1 MNYDNKYIQDYINI
15 VRSQE
20 FPQCREQ
27 LLLCDFIEKILKG
40 DDIYIDEQQLEK
52 YLAYEKYFPYKLFP
66 WEKFLFTLHNC
77 TYYKETNQL
86 RFPELF
92 VYVGRGSGKNGFE
105 SFEDFCLLTPI
116 NGVKEYNIDI
126 FANNEDQ
133 AKTSFN
139 DVWNILEDNSEKMKK
154 HFHWNREIITNL
166 KTRSN
171 LKFHTSNARTKDG
184 GRPGKVTFDEVHAY
198 ENYDVI
204 QVAKTGLGKKAYPR
218 ISILSTDGDV
228 RDGVLDH
235 YKERSLNIL
244 NGNAEDNGFLP
255 FMCRLDNIK
264 EVDNPLMWH
273 KANPS
278 LRYLPNLMSQMKMEY
293 QDYLMD
299 RVSNSQFVTKRMN
312 LPQGF
317 ADTQVATWEDIKAT
331 NQDMYK
337 FDGLSCIVGIDYAS
351 TTDFVGCGF
360 LFWKDNKFQ
369 WVTHSWVCTNSKDLS
384 RIKAPLK
391 EWEKDG
397 LLTFVDDVEINPDT
411 VVSWIKSTQLKH
423 RLKIKKVCIDKFRFT
438 LMSKALSDAG
448 FNFKTTIK
456 LVRPSDEMMIIPVI
470 TSNFVNK
477 NIIFGDNPLMR
488 WYTNN
493 SKIERVGINNIYS
506 KIEPKSRKTD
516 GFKAFVGAMTEC
528 SLITKTY
535 SSIDFKVYTY

>member
-1 MNYDNKYIQDYINI
+1 MNYDNKYIQDYIKI
-15 VRSQE
+15 VRSKE
-20 FPQCREQ
+20 FPQCKEQ
-27 LLLCDFIEKILKG
+27 LLLCDFVENALHC
-40 DDIYIDEQQLEK
+40 DDVYINEEQLEQ

-66 WEKFLFTLHNC
+66 WEKFVFALHNC
-77 TYYKETNQL
+77 TYYVDSGLL

-126 FANNEDQ
+126 FANNEEQ
-133 AKTSFN
+133 AKTSFV
-139 DVWNILEDNSEKMKK
+139 DVWNVLEDNKEKMKK
-154 HFHWNREIITNL
+154 HFRWNREIVTGL
-166 KTRSN
+166 KTRSE

-204 QVAKTGLGKKAYPR
+204 QVAKTGLGKKDYPR
-218 ISILSTDGDV
+218 ISILTTDGDV

-235 YKERSLNIL
+235 YKERAIDIL
-244 NGNAEDNGFLP
+244 NGVKEDNGFLP
-255 FMCRLDNIK
+255 FMCRLDDVK
-264 EVDNPLMWH
+264 EVDDPNMWH

-278 LRYLPNLMSQMKMEY
+278 LRYLPTLMSQMRTEY

-312 LPQGF
+312 LPQGS
-317 ADTQVATWEDIKAT
+317 ADTQVATWTDIKAT
-331 NQDMYK
+331 NQPLYD
-337 FDGLSCIVGIDYAS
+337 FDGMPCVVGIDYAS
-351 TTDFVGCGF
+351 TTDFIGCGF
-360 LFWKDNKFQ
+360 LFWQNGKFL
-369 WVTHSWVCTNSKDLS
+369 WHTHSWVCLNGKDLS

-397 LLTFVDDVEINPDT
+397 LLTFVDDVEINPTIIVD
-411 VVSWIKSTQLKH
+411 WIRSQQALH
-423 RLKIKKVCIDKFRFT
+423 RLKIKKVCLDKYRVT
-438 LMSKALSDAG
+438 LMSKALTDSG
-448 FNFKTTIK
+448 FNLKTQIK

-470 TSNFVNK
+470 TSNFVNQ
-477 NIIFGDNPLMR
+477 NLIFGDNPLMR

-493 SKIERVGINNIYS
+493 SKIERVGINNVYS

-516 GFKAFVGAMTEC
+516 GFKAFVAAMTEC
-528 SLITKTY
+528 SLINKSY
-535 SSIDFKVYTY
+535 SKVDYGVYTY

>member
-1 MNYDNKYIQDYINI
+1 MNCKYIQDYINI

-20 FPQCREQ
+20 FPQCKEQ
-27 LLLCDFIEKILKG
+27 LLLCDFVDKVLSC
-40 DDIYIDEQQLEK
+40 DDVYINNEQLEK
-52 YLAYEKYFPYKLFP
+52 YLAYEKYFPYKLFS
-66 WEKFLFTLHNC
+66 WEKFVFTLHNC
-77 TYYKETNQL
+77 TYYKKTNQL

-92 VYVGRGSGKNGFE
+92 IYVGRGSGKNGYE
-105 SFEDFCLLTPI
+105 SFEDFCLLTPV
-116 NGVKEYNIDI
+116 NNVQSYDIDI
-126 FANNEDQ
+126 FANNEKQ

-139 DVWNILEDNSEKMKK
+139 DVWNVLEDNSEKMKK

-166 KTRSN
+166 KTRSS
-171 LKFHTSNARTKDG
+171 LEFHTSNAKTKDG
-184 GRPGKVTFDEVHAY
+184 ARPGKVTFDEVHAY

-204 QVAKTGLGKKAYPR
+204 QVAKTGLGKKAHPR
-218 ISILSTDGDV
+218 ISILTTDGEV

-235 YKERSLNIL
+235 YKERALDIL
-244 NGNAEDNGFLP
+244 NSRTEDNGFLP
-255 FMCRLDNIK
+255 FMCRLDDIK

-278 LRYLPNLMSQMKMEY
+278 LRYLPNLETQMKMEY

-317 ADTQVATWEDIKAT
+317 ADTQVATWDDIKAT
-331 NQDMYK
+331 NQTMYN
-337 FDGLSCIVGIDYAS
+337 FDSLPCIVGIDYAS
-351 TTDFVGCGF
+351 TTDFVACGF
-360 LFWKDNKFQ
+360 LFYKDNKFQ
-369 WVTHSWVCTNSKDLS
+369 WVTHSWVCAQSKDLS

-397 LLTFVDDVEINPDT
+397 LLTFVNEVEINPEL
-411 VVSWIKSTQLKH
+411 VVSWIKSTQLQHK
-423 RLKIKKVCIDKFRFT
+423 LKIKKVCIDKFRYT

-448 FNFKTTIK
+448 FNSKTMIK
-456 LVRPSDEMMIIPVI
+456 LVRPNDEMMIIPVI
-470 TSNFVNK
+470 TSNFVNQ

-488 WYTNN
+488 WYANN

-535 SSIDFKVYTY
+535 ASMDFKVYTY